1 MPSPLPTWIRFPDGR
16 LVPFE
21 SDLVSQM
28 LFAATESV
36 GSPNAFLARELA
48 DVILHFLGH
57 EDLGETA
64 TAEQIADS
72 AAKVLRELGQP
83 ELADRFADCWPAP
96 AEAKRRML
104 QVPFEP
110 GDSPNVLARRC
121 LEEYS
126 LRAVF
131 APDVVSAHR
140 DGLIRLA
147 NLDAPDR
154 LSGVVLEPPDTGAI
168 AATRA
173 ACDWIL
179 DSAEGSLSDPADVGR
194 YFQELEA
201 GATQARAD
209 AWVHRHASVPASGAE
224 LAGPLFGGGSTRL
237 TAPATDCWLDAVT
250 RCGDRMR
257 PVWHWH
263 GPTAEQAIF
272 LEACRRTGGR
282 GGILFDRPR
291 RPFVLSRG
299 TNRERPAV
307 LQEIELDL
315 LKLLDL
321 PEIEGRA
328 ERLLEKL
335 PSLSRLAISAAGQK
349 RKYLRRHA
357 EHLGRG
363 FLLDRAVVRL
373 IPRGL
378 EDVVR
383 RLMNVA
389 VTETK
394 LARAFG
400 RRILAALADP
410 LDAEHRR
417 TGLNLSLAA
426 PSESIEITGDEV
438 RNRLT
443 AWSEI
448 VRGHTDAVLT
458 FAWPA
463 PPSDRPIELLPLLE
477 YVCEETDIVGFVAAP
492 RRGRVFESPG
502 LNGPNTAS

>member
-1 MPSPLPTWIRFPDGR
+1 VPTPLPTWIRFPDGR
-16 LVPFE
+16 LLPFE

-48 DVILHFLGH
+48 DVVLHFLGH

-64 TAEQIADS
+64 VAEQIADS

-83 ELADRFADCWPAP
+83 ELADRFPDCWPAP
-96 AEAKRRML
+96 AEAKRRVL

-110 GDSPNVLARRC
+110 GEAPDVLARRC

-154 LSGVVLEPPDTGAI
+154 LGGVVLEPPDAGAI
-168 AATRA
+168 GSIRA
-173 ACDWIL
+173 ARDWIL
-179 DSAEGSLSDPADVGR
+179 DSAEGSLSDSADVGR
-194 YFQELEA
+194 FLQELEA
-201 GATQARAD
+201 AAAQAHAD
-209 AWVHRHASVPASGAE
+209 VWVHLHASVPASGAE

-237 TAPATDCWLDAVT
+237 TAPATESWLDAVT

-263 GPTAEQAIF
+263 GPAAEQAIF

-282 GGILFDRPR
+282 GSVLFDRPR
-291 RPFVLSRG
+291 RPFVLSHG

-307 LQEIELDL
+307 LQEIVLDL
-315 LKLLDL
+315 PKLLDV
-321 PEIEGRA
+321 PEIDGRA

-378 EDVVR
+378 DAVVR

-426 PSESIEITGDEV
+426 PVEPIDITGDDA
-438 RNRLT
+438 RSRLS

-448 VRGHTDAVLT
+448 VRGHTDGVLG
-458 FAWPA
+458 FVWPA
-463 PPSDRPIELLPLLE
+463 APNDRPIELLPLLE
-477 YVCEETDIVGFVAAP
+477 FACEETDIVGFVWD
-492 RRGRVFESPG
+492 R
-502 LNGPNTAS
+502 